1 MDTGQ
6 LGAFGLGTHQP
17 PLFPSLKPPVPSR
30 FPLQVRVTEGLAAAD
45 VLHIFNSEKNV
56 PALLSFPPAA
66 PRWDQERG
74 LLPAFRSLSLS
85 PQPQQPR
92 LLKSRRQKVLGIFI
106 KLSTLAAGQR
116 ETALRGAG
124 AVGDMIEI
132 RHSCG
137 GQFLGLL
144 GAAGGPASHRAG
156 PLMPGSSQP
165 PEAQRAG
172 AREEQGWPVMQ
183 PLPWVRAHRS
193 SCVVSAKRHGDEAGV
208 RVS

>member
-1 MDTGQ
+1 MLQRLWLRALGPRRRDAAGRGDDAVDTGQ

-17 PLFPSLKPPVPSR
+17 PLFPSLKPPAPSC
-30 FPLQVRVTEGLAAAD
+30 FPLQVRVTQGLAAAD

-74 LLPAFRSLSLS
+74 LLPAFGSLSLS

-124 AVGDMIEI
+124 AMIEI
-132 RHSCG
+132 RHS
-137 GQFLGLL
+137 
-144 GAAGGPASHRAG
+144 
-156 PLMPGSSQP
+156 
-165 PEAQRAG
+165 
-172 AREEQGWPVMQ
+172 
-183 PLPWVRAHRS
+183 
-193 SCVVSAKRHGDEAGV
+193 
-208 RVS
+208 